1 MSFLKNISIRNKI
14 MMSFGLLLGA
24 AVAMILS
31 VFLQLAGMREAIR
44 LNDESKSIIDQTQTA
59 EKGMLRVNSQMRG
72 VLLTG
77 SPKYMGSYE
86 EGWKQF
92 NDAVASLEA
101 ASLTKEEKEALAT
114 VKADAQVWLTQF
126 GAPLTKA
133 ALDPTR
139 IEAGRAVLI
148 TAGEKAR
155 VTHITKKVAFI
166 RKTEQAR
173 MSVREAA
180 QHQAIFSSTAM
191 LIGGGVGLLAIALGM
206 GWQLTSL
213 VAAPVGRMT
222 QSMLRLADGD
232 FEVEVPD
239 RDRKDEVGSLSR
251 AFETFKENSIK
262 ALRLEQET
270 SAMRDMSEAERA
282 RAEAQ
287 KAREA
292 AEDRAVIEA
301 LGRGLHALS
310 AGDLTHRINE
320 PLAPKS
326 EQLKDDFNA
335 SIAKLETVISGV
347 RHAVMTISG
356 GAREI
361 SVASDDLARRTEQQ
375 AASLEETAAALEEI
389 TATVN
394 KTAHGAGGASTAVSG
409 AKTDAER
416 GGQIAGRA
424 VVAMNEIEQSSQQ
437 ITQIIGVIDE
447 IAFQTNLLALNAGV
461 EAARAGDAGRGF
473 AVVAQEVRAL
483 AQRSADAAKE
493 IKSLINLS
501 TNQVTVGVDLVGQTG
516 KALESIVTQ
525 VLDVSTIVREI
536 AASAQE
542 QASGLQQV
550 NVAVNQMDQVTQQNA
565 AMVEEAT
572 AASHGLATE
581 ADELARLM
589 SQFKVSEPGSRVA
602 QQSVAA

>member
-14 MMSFGLLLGA
+14 MLSFGLLLGA

-31 VFLQLAGMREAIR
+31 VFVQLTGMQEAIR

-59 EKGMLRVNSQMRG
+59 EKGILRVNSQMRG

-77 SPKYMGSYE
+77 SAKYMGSYT

-92 NDAVASLEA
+92 DESVAKLEA
-101 ASLTKEEKEALAT
+101 SDLTAEQKAVLAKA
-114 VKADAQVWLTQF
+114 KADAKTWLEQYGQPLTQA
-126 GAPLTKA
+126 G
-133 ALDPTR
+133 LDP
-139 IEAGRAVLI
+139 AAQDGGRQTLI
-148 TAGEKAR
+148 DAGEKAR
-155 VTHITKKVAFI
+155 VTHITKAVTAI
-166 RKTEQAR
+166 RKTEQTR
-173 MSVREAA
+173 MAVREAA
-180 QHQAIFSSTAM
+180 QHKAIFSSVAM
-191 LIGGGVGLLAIALGM
+191 LIGGGLGLLVIAVGM

-232 FEVEVPD
+232 FAVETPD
-239 RDRKDEVGSLSR
+239 RDRADEVGSLSR
-251 AFETFKENSIK
+251 AFETFKENSLK
-262 ALRLEQET
+262 AIRLEEET
-270 SAMRDMSEAERA
+270 GAMREAGEAEPLKT
-282 RAEAQ
+282 EAQ
-287 KAREA
+287 RAREA
-292 AEDRAVIEA
+292 AEDRAAIEA
-301 LGRGLHALS
+301 LGKGLHALS
-310 AGDLTHRINE
+310 TGDLTHRITE
-320 PLAPKS
+320 QLAPKS
-326 EQLKDDFNA
+326 EQLKTDFND

-394 KTAHGAGGASTAVSG
+394 KTAEGASHARSAVSG
-409 AKTDAER
+409 AKTDAE
-416 GGQIAGRA
+416 GGGEIAERA
-424 VVAMNEIEQSSQQ
+424 VAAMSEIESSSSQ
-437 ITQIIGVIDE
+437 ISQIIGVIDE

-461 EAARAGDAGRGF
+461 EAARAGEAGRGF

-493 IKSLINLS
+493 IKSLITLS

-516 KALESIVTQ
+516 KALESIVAK
-525 VLDVSTIVREI
+525 VIDVSTIVSEI
-536 AASAQE
+536 AASARE
-542 QASGLQQV
+542 QATGLGEV

-565 AMVEEAT
+565 AMVEEST

-589 SQFKVSEPGSRVA
+589 SQFKVSEQVA
-602 QQSVAA
+602 RPMAA

>member
-1 MSFLKNISIRNKI
+1 VSFLKNISIRNKI
-14 MMSFGLLLGA
+14 MLSFGLLLGA

-31 VFLQLAGMREAIR
+31 VFLQLTGMQEAIR
-44 LNDESKSIIDQTQTA
+44 LNDESKSIIDQTHTA

-77 SPKYMGSYE
+77 SPKYMGSYK
-86 EGWKQF
+86 EGWQQF
-92 NDAVASLEA
+92 DEAVANLERS
-101 ASLTKEEKEALAT
+101 SLTGPEKAALAT
-114 VKADAQVWLTQF
+114 VKADAKTWLDAY
-126 GAPLTKA
+126 GAPLTEA
-133 ALDPTR
+133 ALDPAR
-139 IEAGRAVLI
+139 RDAGRETLI
-148 TAGEKAR
+148 AAGEKAR
-155 VTHITKKVAFI
+155 VTHITKKVTLI
-166 RKTEQAR
+166 RKIEQGR
-173 MSVREAA
+173 MSVREAD
-180 QHQAIFSSTAM
+180 QHRAIFSSVAM
-191 LIGGGVGLLAIALGM
+191 LIGGGVGLLVIALGM
-206 GWQLTSL
+206 GWQLTTL

-232 FEVEVPD
+232 FDVEVPD
-239 RDRKDEVGSLSR
+239 RDRADEVGSLSR
-251 AFETFKENSIK
+251 AFETFKDNSLK
-262 ALRLEQET
+262 AIRLEEET
-270 SAMRDMSEAERA
+270 GAMREAGEVERA
-282 RAEAQ
+282 ATEARR
-287 KAREA
+287 AREA
-292 AEDRAVIEA
+292 AEDRATIEA

-310 AGDLTHRINE
+310 AGDLTHRISE

-326 EQLKDDFNA
+326 EQLKEDFNA

-347 RHAVMTISG
+347 RNAVMTISG

-394 KTAHGAGGASTAVSG
+394 KTAEGAGHARTAVSG
-409 AKTDAER
+409 AKTDAEN
-416 GGQIAGRA
+416 GGQIAERA
-424 VVAMNEIEQSSQQ
+424 VVAMTEIEQSSQQ

-461 EAARAGDAGRGF
+461 EAARAGEAGRGF

-516 KALESIVTQ
+516 KALESIVAQ

-565 AMVEEAT
+565 AMVEEST

-589 SQFKVSEPGSRVA
+589 SQFKVSETMNRSGRA
-602 QQSVAA
+602 RAA